1 MQSFLKLL
9 RDSGGTSPF
18 VEELVS
24 LVGRLCQDLQDNLT
38 QAQHLI
44 TALLESQLFLYHLS
58 NKDLALVCA
67 RVLAKKEQ
75 HEAAFQLLERC
86 WVPGGSEELV
96 RLWNDIH
103 YHLEKKRLGVA
114 TLTSEQKFRCRKR
127 NPPPP
132 SLCPDGLK
140 SFRFTWE
147 VRQKLQ
153 SFASG
158 VSSSPSK
165 AEREALAAETSL
177 TVAQVNTWFG
187 NYRRRQK
194 AGLQCL
200 EPQPSGHRHPGFVG
214 GHPPQWAGGEE
225 NGPARTPVTT
235 PGFWQPPALALDVS
249 GDGTM
254 PESLTPRYCHPH
266 GLFSLFSFPTV
277 SRIPGGMSMG
287 VLGPLGPGLGGLW
300 PQECGRPC
308 REPRSGTLHLFPVT
322 DSQPGVLRVMEK
334 GKQTQKEK
342 YANLSPAGTP
352 SCRGLF
358 ASGVWCGLFHWV
370 DQGQHCRVPAVQG
383 SAWPGR
389 ASVHQG
395 TVFVGLPSSLQG
407 GEMYPEGPGRD
418 PSTLPAVYPD
428 PGFAGLAARS
438 DLLDPSA
445 APEPW
450 LVSLTPASS
459 RDASVHSGQLVHSHG
474 PHFWMPPSDASMSV
488 SISTVAEPSSTGLP
502 DLPGSHP
509 QSTFLEEGPG
519 TSVSQAGSFL
529 VTQPPPQAPEL
540 VLPQS
545 LPELAPTP
553 STFPGPVP
561 AGELS
566 EDLPSNQV
574 PWSDSQ
580 ASSDVFW
587 VANVLCPLSFRGA
600 TGAELPPGARP
611 ASQGRQLHPEHCL
624 SLWLSVSNQHR
635 TARLVQPKVFKAW
648 PL

>member
-9 RDSGGTSPF
+9 RERGGASPS

-24 LVGRLCQDLQDNLT
+24 FAGMLCRDLQDDLT
-38 QAQHLI
+38 QAQPLV
-44 TALLESQLFLYHLS
+44 TAVLESQLRLYLLG
-58 NKDLALVCA
+58 NKDVALVCA
-67 RVLAKKEQ
+67 RVLAQQEQ
-75 HEAAFQLLERC
+75 HEAACRLLEGC
-86 WVPGGSEELV
+86 WVPGGSQELV
-96 RLWNDIH
+96 QLWNDIH
-103 YHLEKKRLGVA
+103 YHLVMKRRGVP
-114 TLTSEQKFRCRKR
+114 TLTSVQKFRCRKR

-140 SFRFTWE
+140 SRNFPRE

-153 SFASG
+153 NFASG

-177 TVAQVNTWFG
+177 TVEQVYNWFA
-187 NYRRRQK
+187 NYRRRQR

-225 NGPARTPVTT
+225 NGPARTLVTT
-235 PGFWQPPALALDVS
+235 QGLWQPPALALDVS

-254 PESLTPRYCHPH
+254 PES
-266 GLFSLFSFPTV
+266 PT
-277 SRIPGGMSMG
+277 
-287 VLGPLGPGLGGLW
+287 
-300 PQECGRPC
+300 
-308 REPRSGTLHLFPVT
+308 
-322 DSQPGVLRVMEK
+322 
-334 GKQTQKEK
+334 
-342 YANLSPAGTP
+342 
-352 SCRGLF
+352 
-358 ASGVWCGLFHWV
+358 
-370 DQGQHCRVPAVQG
+370 
-383 SAWPGR
+383 
-389 ASVHQG
+389 
-395 TVFVGLPSSLQG
+395 PSSLQG

-445 APEPW
+445 APKPW
-450 LVSLTPASS
+450 LVSLTLASS
-459 RDASVHSGQLVHSHG
+459 RDASVQTEQLVHSHG
-474 PHFWMPPSDASMSV
+474 LHFWMPPSDASMSV
-488 SISTVAEPSSTGLP
+488 SISTVAKPSSTGLL
-502 DLPGSHP
+502 DLPSSHP

-519 TSVSQAGSFL
+519 TSISQAGSFL

-561 AGELS
+561 AGQLS
-566 EDLPSNQV
+566 EPLPSNQV

-580 ASSDVFW
+580 TSSDAFW
-587 VANVLCPLSFRGA
+587 VARMLLELSG
-600 TGAELPPGARP
+600 G
-611 ASQGRQLHPEHCL
+611 
-624 SLWLSVSNQHR
+624 NMD
-635 TARLVQPKVFKAW
+635 
-648 PL
+648 